1 MRILNLAVAGMHCD
15 ACARDLQNALAA
27 QPGVREATVDF
38 DAGEARI
45 FYDPAEVTEAELVSE
60 TARLGYRV
68 TVRALAVGQG
78 LP

>member
-45 FYDPAEVTEAELVSE
+45 VYDPAEVTDAELVAE

-68 TVRALAVGQG
+68 TVRALTLGLG